1 MTDTTLPFHVTF
13 RPGEPPWREVYFAA
27 TRAILA
33 GDIPAAS
40 AFPCVRELSQA
51 FRLNTNTTHKV
62 VSELVRDGLLR
73 MKPGVGTVV
82 TEAPRAPAAVRQR
95 LLDEDVE
102 RLVVEARRLG
112 LTQSEVVQGVQSKW
126 STLFGPT
133 RAAS

>member
-1 MTDTTLPFHVTF
+1 MTDTTLPFTVTF

-33 GDIPAAS
+33 GDIAPAAP
-40 AFPCVRELSQA
+40 FPSVRELSQA
-51 FRLNTNTTHKV
+51 LRLNTNTTHKV
-62 VSELVRDGLLR
+62 IAELVRDGLLR

-82 TEAPRAPAAVRQR
+82 TEAPRAPEAVRQR

-112 LTQSEVVQGVQSKW
+112 LTRDEVVHGIHAKW
-126 STLFGPT
+126 STLFGAT

>member
-33 GDIPAAS
+33 GDMQAAS
-40 AFPCVRELSQA
+40 AFPSVRELSQA

-62 VSELVRDGLLR
+62 VAELVRDGLLR

>member
-33 GDIPAAS
+33 GDMPAAS
-40 AFPCVRELSQA
+40 AFPSVRELSQA

-62 VSELVRDGLLR
+62 VAELVRDGLLR

-82 TEAPRAPAAVRQR
+82 TEAPRASEVVRQR

>member
-40 AFPCVRELSQA
+40 AFPSVRELSQA
-51 FRLNTNTTHKV
+51 YRLNTNTTHKV

-112 LTQSEVVQGVQSKW
+112 LTQSEVVQGVKSKW

>member
-1 MTDTTLPFHVTF
+1 MTATTLPFHVTF

-33 GDIPAAS
+33 GDMAPS
-40 AFPCVRELSQA
+40 VPFPSVRELSQA
-51 FRLNTNTTHKV
+51 LRLNANTAHKV
-62 VSELVRDGLLR
+62 VAELVRDGLLQV
-73 MKPGVGTVV
+73 KPGVGTVV
-82 TEAPRAPAAVRQR
+82 IEAPRAPAAVRQR

-112 LTQSEVVQGVQSKW
+112 LTQSEVLHGVQTKW